1 MSSAKKG
8 NPMQK
13 KRFLGALAAVFCAL
27 FSVMLCAQVA
37 LAADGNTLTV
47 GIADESYLSDVTSK
61 DTLVVD
67 VYKVASAE
75 YDAANDTYDYTMIDA
90 FAGLQS
96 DLEAALNG
104 TGDWTKLCESAA
116 SLAPNATPVV
126 QGHVIAGAGAG
137 SISLAD
143 DGIYLVLAHGKAE
156 AAGAAIIHGTNND
169 YTFQA
174 SLVAM
179 PTKYDKNGQMSGE
192 IRTDDSYG
200 EWHNEANIILKWSM
214 KPAGKPDEPGKPSK
228 PETPT
233 KKVVRTGDE
242 DHLFPFYVAMGVS
255 GVLFAVLAAKSIRE
269 KRNNNSE

>member
-13 KRFLGALAAVFCAL
+13 KRFLGVLAAAFCAL
-27 FSVMLCAQVA
+27 FSMMLCAQVA
-37 LAADGNTLTV
+37 LAEGGNSLTV

-61 DTLVVD
+61 DVLVAD

-75 YDAANDTYDYTMIDA
+75 YDADYDTYNYAMIDG

-96 DLEAALNG
+96 ELEAALNG
-104 TGDWTKLCESAA
+104 TGDWTTLCNSTVAA
-116 SLAPNATPVV
+116 AQNATPVV

-143 DGIYLVLAHGKAE
+143 DGIYLVLTHGKNE
-156 AAGAAIIHGTNND
+156 PLGSNIIHGTTND

-192 IRTDDSYG
+192 IRTDESYG
-200 EWHNEANIILKWSM
+200 EWHNEATIILKWSM
-214 KPAGKPDEPGKPSK
+214 QPTGKPDDPGKPDK

-255 GVLFAVLAAKSIRE
+255 GALLAVLVVKSIRE
-269 KRNNNSE
+269 KRNSQSE